1 MVSEVVQH
9 RPQNEGNLDQPEA
22 KRARLDTLLT
32 MTISSIFNACYSGS
46 VIDTP
51 EEETLLDSVVE
62 PFLAGDTGPALP
74 PKIAD
79 FIARMMTEKLSDDKL
94 NEKVRAYKQPENC
107 DILQPTRINQIIWD
121 KIKPG
126 TRSKDIKVQKA
137 QSVLVKSMTALVVT
151 IKDFLEGRPQK
162 EVHGLFDTLA
172 LLAQGNL
179 QLNLARRELIKADLS
194 RDFATLCSQNVPVTK
209 FLFGDDISKELKDIV
224 NANKMAAKVMPKYG
238 RVLVGAEE
246 ASEEEAIFARG
257 RSSGRSPGPY
267 GRSGRRT

>member
-1 MVSEVVQH
+1 
-9 RPQNEGNLDQPEA
+9 
-22 KRARLDTLLT
+22 

-79 FIARMMTEKLSDDKL
+79 FIARMITEKLSDDKL

-126 TRSKDIKVQKA
+126 TRSKDIKVQK
-137 QSVLVKSMTALVVT
+137 
-151 IKDFLEGRPQK
+151 R
-162 EVHGLFDTLA
+162 
-172 LLAQGNL
+172 
-179 QLNLARRELIKADLS
+179 
-194 RDFATLCSQNVPVTK
+194 SQYWSNGCHYQR
-209 FLFGDDISKELKDIV
+209 FF
-224 NANKMAAKVMPKYG
+224 
-238 RVLVGAEE
+238 
-246 ASEEEAIFARG
+246 
-257 RSSGRSPGPY
+257 
-267 GRSGRRT
+267 GRSGLKKRFMDSSTPWRYWHKVIYSSTLLGES

>member
-1 MVSEVVQH
+1 MRRASKILIMDSGELDFSEELLCESENADTLQQKADESRPAGITPEISDYIKKMVSEVVQH

-22 KRARLDTLLT
+22 KRARLDTIDDD
-32 MTISSIFNACYSGS
+32 ISSIFNACYSGS

-126 TRSKDIKVQKA
+126 TRSKDLKVQKA

-151 IKDFLEGRPQK
+151 IKDFLEGQASKR
-162 EVHGLFDTLA
+162 GSWTLRH
-172 LLAQGNL
+172 LGVIGT
-179 QLNLARRELIKADLS
+179 R
-194 RDFATLCSQNVPVTK
+194 
-209 FLFGDDISKELKDIV
+209 
-224 NANKMAAKVMPKYG
+224 
-238 RVLVGAEE
+238 
-246 ASEEEAIFARG
+246 
-257 RSSGRSPGPY
+257 
-267 GRSGRRT
+267 